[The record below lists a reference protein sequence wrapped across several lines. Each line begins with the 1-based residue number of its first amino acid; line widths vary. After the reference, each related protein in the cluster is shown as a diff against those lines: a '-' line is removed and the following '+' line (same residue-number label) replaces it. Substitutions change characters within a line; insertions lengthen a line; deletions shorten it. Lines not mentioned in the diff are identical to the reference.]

1 MKRIITLALLLP
13 TPLLAQQ
20 DANSTS
26 YNYFDGSYY
35 GVNWD
40 VPAAPDLDG
49 SGFMGRFSIE
59 VRPHLFMTGSY
70 TAWDFDTVAGSS
82 KTTSLGIGSNWD
94 LGRRWSIFGVAGFR
108 TIDLDIGAGNM
119 EDESGYLSGG
129 ARLQLGRGFEARV
142 SADYQDLS
150 PAAETSVTIG
160 GDIYLTEAIAL
171 AIDLNQADDDT
182 TSIVVGIRFYHD
194 KDSSSLRQ
202 RR

>member
-20 DANSTS
+20 NANETS
-26 YNYFDGSYY
+26 YNYFDGNYY

-40 VPAAPDLDG
+40 VPAAPDLEG
-49 SGFMGRFSIE
+49 GGFAGRFSFE
-59 VRPHLFMTGSY
+59 VRDHLFMMGSY
-70 TAWDFDTVAGSS
+70 SAWDFDNVSGSS
-82 KTTSLGIGSNWD
+82 NSTTLGIGSNWN
-94 LGRRWSIFGVAGFR
+94 LGQRWSIFGVAGFR
-108 TIDLDIGAGNM
+108 SIDLDLGAGNM

-129 ARLQLGRGFEARV
+129 ARLQLGRGFEVRV
-142 SADYQDLS
+142 SADYQDLA

-171 AIDLNQADDDT
+171 AIDVNQTDDDT
-182 TSIVVGIRFYHD
+182 TSFLIGIRFYHD
-194 KDSSSLRQ
+194 KDSSDLRQ